1 MTLFTLAVAVLLWE
15 AGYDTVDIAFALDL
29 DEAEIWN
36 VLTPIREGVP
46 VDGFRQDDSAVQP

>member
-1 MTLFTLAVAVLLWE
+1 MTLLTLAVAALLWE

-36 VLTPIREGVP
+36 ALTPIREGVP
-46 VDGFRQDDSAVQP
+46 VDGFPQDDSAVQP